1 MSIVVKHL
9 TKFYGETK
17 AVDNLS
23 FEIQK
28 GDIVGF
34 LGPNGAG
41 KTTTVRMITGYIAP
55 SSGTVEIDGKSMAND
70 PFVVRRMIGYLPE
83 QNPLYSDMDVI
94 DYLEF
99 ISRLQDVPK
108 QDIPHRIKQ
117 LVNMFNLQSV
127 KHKDVSELS
136 KGFRQRLG
144 LAAAMV
150 NDPPVLVLDEPTT
163 GLDPNQILEFRN
175 FISQLGKEKM
185 VVLSTHA
192 LAEVQVLCNR
202 VIIIGKGRMLADT
215 PMSLIENKFR
225 GREGFLVE
233 IERPDGV
240 AADAV
245 QSVFEKLPEVEAVA
259 PLLAVEEKESVLRFY
274 IEAQS
279 DTDLRKQLYRLCVEK
294 NWVLLDLHRQHIRME
309 DIFHQ
314 LTTGKSSR

>member
-9 TKFYGETK
+9 TKFYGDTK

-23 FEIQK
+23 FEIRK

-55 SSGTVEIDGKSMAND
+55 SSGTVEVNDKDVRND
-70 PFVVRRMIGYLPE
+70 PFEVRKMIGYLPE

-99 ISRLQDVPK
+99 ISRLQDVPRA
-108 QDIPHRIKQ
+108 DIPHRIKQ
-117 LVNMFNLQSV
+117 LLNMFNLQSV

-144 LAAAMV
+144 LAQAMV

-185 VVLSTHA
+185 VILSTHA
-192 LAEVQVLCNR
+192 LSEVQVLCNR

-215 PMSLIENKFR
+215 PMSMIENKFR

-233 IERPDGV
+233 LERPDGMSGE
-240 AADAV
+240 AV
-245 QSVFEKLPEVEAVA
+245 QGVFENLAEVEAVA
-259 PLLAVEEKESVLRFY
+259 PLHPR
-274 IEAQS
+274 
-279 DTDLRKQLYRLCVEK
+279 
-294 NWVLLDLHRQHIRME
+294 
-309 DIFHQ
+309 
-314 LTTGKSSR
+314 